1 MPMFF
6 PHCQG
11 SNGCGYLERKN
22 CAKTGFGKPNIC
34 YRKCACDRQYYF
46 SKQYQAG
53 CVSKT
58 VKTTVTAHQLIASH
72 SQFSLHS
79 PIHME
84 NSQALPYAQIN
95 DRNGVYPNFAMLMQ
109 KMMIDHD
116 SDRWIFGQPTF
127 GRSPVLSGWK
137 QSETSA
143 VVVDTKH
150 LIRLVVVALKLSQ
163 KQQVVSKLGTPNSLW
178 SIR

>member
-1 MPMFF
+1 MMQKHANVF
-6 PHCQG
+6 PTLLGLKWLWLPRTKKLCQDG
-11 SNGCGYLERKN
+11 IWEAQNLLPKVLVIAS
-22 CAKTGFGKPNIC
+22 TI
-34 YRKCACDRQYYF
+34 F

-58 VKTTVTAHQLIASH
+58 IKTTVTSHQLIASH
-72 SQFSLHS
+72 SQFSLHP

-95 DRNGVYPNFAMLMQ
+95 DRNGVYTNFAMLMQ

-127 GRSPVLSGWK
+127 GQTRSEWMERKLQRCK
-137 QSETSA
+137 Q
-143 VVVDTKH
+143 
-150 LIRLVVVALKLSQ
+150 
-163 KQQVVSKLGTPNSLW
+163 TPN
-178 SIR
+178 I